1 MTSRILYIVDDLG
14 TRGSRRSLVLTL
26 EHLDR
31 PSFEPEVVHLWGPDT
46 LRDDI
51 ERLGVRVH
59 GLHAG
64 HGDWS
69 LVAVPRLRG
78 LIREGRFDLLHTQ
91 PVFASIVGR
100 TAGRLARVKV
110 VSDLPGAE
118 PEGWVEQVLP
128 PKEARRKAT
137 VSQLESLTGRAL
149 VSRFLAP
156 SEAARRSA
164 PRRARVSVVPRGQDF
179 EALARRA
186 ALDPDP
192 PIDDLGAP
200 SILVVGRLTPE
211 KGHRYLV
218 DAMRPVL
225 DEFPEARLL
234 VAGDG
239 CLRRMLEDRATPL
252 GEAVTFLGF
261 RSDVP
266 ALLSRAD
273 LVVFPSLWV
282 GRADAL
288 VEAMAVGR
296 PIVATRI
303 PVVVDTVRDGE
314 TAALAAAAN
323 PDRLADA
330 MLRLLRDPASARAM
344 AERAKE
350 AAAPFDI
357 RRTTRE
363 LEAVYR
369 EVLSG

>member
-1 MTSRILYIVDDLG
+1 MTARILYLVDDLG
-14 TRGSRRSLVLTL
+14 TRGARRALVLTL

-31 PSFEPEVVHLWGPDT
+31 SAFEPEVAYLWGPDA

-59 GLHAG
+59 GLRAG
-64 HGDWS
+64 QGDWS
-69 LVAVPRLRG
+69 LIAVPRLRG

-100 TAGRLARVKV
+100 SAGRLARVKV

-118 PEGWVEQVLP
+118 PEGWVEEVLP

-137 VSQLESLTGRAL
+137 VGHLESLTGRTL
-149 VSRFLAP
+149 VDRFIAP
-156 SEAARRSA
+156 SEAARRNA
-164 PRRARVSVVPRGQDF
+164 PRRAKVTVVPRGQDF
-179 EALARRA
+179 EALAERA

-192 PIDDLGAP
+192 PIGDPGRP
-200 SILVVGRLTPE
+200 SILAVGRLTPE

-225 DEFPEARLL
+225 DEFPDVRLL

-239 CLRRMLEDRATPL
+239 SLRRMLEDRAAPF
-252 GEAVTFLGF
+252 GERVSFLGY
-261 RSDVP
+261 RADVP
-266 ALLSRAD
+266 ALLARAD

-314 TAALAAAAN
+314 TAALATAADPN
-323 PDRLADA
+323 RLADA
-330 MLRLLRDPASARAM
+330 MLRLLRDPASAQAM
-344 AERAKE
+344 AERARE

-357 RRTTRE
+357 RRTTHV
-363 LEAVYR
+363 LEEVYR
-369 EVLSG
+369 EVLST